1 MVFEKFTAGADKNGA
16 YYAISE
22 MMRDFDTDKS
32 YADMMRY
39 RISGNAADE
48 CNDIYYVA
56 HEGQKALARHWM
68 GFGKHENAVGNW
80 GNFYTDPE
88 YRGKGIGGNLLR
100 FWYEDFKTQKEKPT
114 CFLCTTGSVS
124 LAQLYSRFGFR
135 PAIRGKDCGPLYMPI
150 GDSPDSFYEF
160 AEGYYK
166 PSPVV
171 FHRRASIGYRHEIDC
186 LLRFYFIDNGLQ
198 FEIGGISYMD
208 DGLLYYPDRV
218 GMLFSEDGHCVGWSF
233 DREIRIHPLYKNAEI
248 VDMW

>member
-48 CNDIYYVA
+48 CNDIYYVT

-88 YRGKGIGGNLLR
+88 YRRKFASLL
-100 FWYEDFKTQKEKPT
+100 
-114 CFLCTTGSVS
+114 V
-124 LAQLYSRFGFR
+124 
-135 PAIRGKDCGPLYMPI
+135 
-150 GDSPDSFYEF
+150 
-160 AEGYYK
+160 
-166 PSPVV
+166 
-171 FHRRASIGYRHEIDC
+171 
-186 LLRFYFIDNGLQ
+186 
-198 FEIGGISYMD
+198 
-208 DGLLYYPDRV
+208 
-218 GMLFSEDGHCVGWSF
+218 
-233 DREIRIHPLYKNAEI
+233 
-248 VDMW
+248 